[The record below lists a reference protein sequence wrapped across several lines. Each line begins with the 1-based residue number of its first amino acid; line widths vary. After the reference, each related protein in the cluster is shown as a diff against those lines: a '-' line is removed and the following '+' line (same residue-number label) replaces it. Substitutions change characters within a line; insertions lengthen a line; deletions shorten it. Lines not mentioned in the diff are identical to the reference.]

1 MWTRKISGKVISSA
15 LGQCLD
21 KAFWSD
27 PIQLFFVLFHKQRK
41 SWWCANILVKFQ
53 FICKLQGLYP
63 CSLCLHR
70 KSTFSCRLKVVLI
83 TKLVFRIRTDCR
95 PKSVWCATR
104 SVKPFDAAHKSS
116 FASLSLS
123 LCSCHTF
130 LALLP
135 HDRAL
140 LCRRTWCEFSVLV
153 GLC

>member
-1 MWTRKISGKVISSA
+1 MRISGKVISSA
-15 LGQCLD
+15 LGQGLD

-63 CSLCLHR
+63 CSLCVHR
-70 KSTFSCRLKVVLI
+70 KSAFSCRLKVVLI
-83 TKLVFRIRTDCR
+83 TKLVFRIGTDCR
-95 PKSVWCATR
+95 PKSGRCAT
-104 SVKPFDAAHKSS
+104 FGATHISS

-140 LCRRTWCEFSVLV
+140 LCRRTWCEFSVHV